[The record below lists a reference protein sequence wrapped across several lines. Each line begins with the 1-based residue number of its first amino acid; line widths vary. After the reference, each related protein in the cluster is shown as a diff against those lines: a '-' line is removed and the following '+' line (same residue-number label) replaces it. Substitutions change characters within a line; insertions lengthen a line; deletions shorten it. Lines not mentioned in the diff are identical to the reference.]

1 MRILDVLSTLSA
13 LGGLPSLV
21 DTVKKGARYAIT
33 WLRRPQ
39 RRVPACDPDGAPAE
53 PAHATRGRTADPG
66 GIEVAASY
74 PWATGDAPNTIIGTD
89 QYVSGDTPQGTRR
102 ALC

>member
-21 DTVKKGARYAIT
+21 NTVKKYARYAIT

-39 RRVPACDPDGAPAE
+39 RRFPLAILMAFLLSLLTLSGCAPLTLGESKSLPHMHEALVDE
-53 PAHATRGRTADPG
+53 YLTDAMMQAVGR
-66 GIEVAASY
+66 EAS
-74 PWATGDAPNTIIGTD
+74 T
-89 QYVSGDTPQGTRR
+89 S
-102 ALC
+102 